1 MERIY
6 LQHSARRQGVVLC
19 SGIFRQ
25 NSPKKKLSL
34 ADSCREGYNTFD
46 LSSFA
51 ILFLLL
57 RTYVRVFNIVIHFYM
72 IVNYFV
78 EILYCILNIHSL
90 KIPDPADN
98 VYPAGNEKRTV
109 TDQ

>member
-1 MERIY
+1 
-6 LQHSARRQGVVLC
+6 
-19 SGIFRQ
+19 
-25 NSPKKKLSL
+25 
-34 ADSCREGYNTFD
+34 
-46 LSSFA
+46 
-51 ILFLLL
+51 
-57 RTYVRVFNIVIHFYM
+57 M